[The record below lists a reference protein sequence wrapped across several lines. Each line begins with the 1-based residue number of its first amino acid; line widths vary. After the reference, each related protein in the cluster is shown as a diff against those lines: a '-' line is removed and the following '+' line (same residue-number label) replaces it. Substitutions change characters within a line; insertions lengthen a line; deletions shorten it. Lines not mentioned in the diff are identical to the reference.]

1 MKFLACSACQA
12 LCSCVCLLVASE
24 IAWCA
29 EGLEAVVAGVGF
41 VLDVGHPVVVEV
53 RAGGEAL
60 STRLALVRSFP
71 CVDPPV
77 CVQGGAGG
85 EGLVAEL
92 TRVRSL
98 PRVGPH
104 VSLEQGG
111 PVEHL
116 ATVGTGDRL
125 LTQPG
130 HPLRLLRLLGTWGGG
145 GLVFAAGASVS
156 SRGEGVGWG
165 GEEGWEGRAA

>member
-1 MKFLACSACQA
+1 M
-12 LCSCVCLLVASE
+12 CLLVASE

-71 CVDPPV
+71 SVDPPV

-130 HPLRLLRLLGTWGGG
+130 HPLRLLVGLLGTWGGG

-156 SRGEGVGWG
+156 PRGEGVGWG
-165 GEEGWEGRAA
+165 GKEGWEGRAA

>member
-1 MKFLACSACQA
+1 M
-12 LCSCVCLLVASE
+12 ASE

-71 CVDPPV
+71 RVDPPV

-156 SRGEGVGWG
+156 PRGEGVGWG

>member
-1 MKFLACSACQA
+1 M
-12 LCSCVCLLVASE
+12 ASE

-29 EGLEAVVAGVGF
+29 EGLEAVVAGGGF

-71 CVDPPV
+71 SVDPPV

>member
-1 MKFLACSACQA
+1 M
-12 LCSCVCLLVASE
+12 CLLVASE

-53 RAGGEAL
+53 RAGSEAL

-71 CVDPPV
+71 SVDPPV

>member
-1 MKFLACSACQA
+1 M
-12 LCSCVCLLVASE
+12 CLLVASE

-53 RAGGEAL
+53 RAGSEAL

-71 CVDPPV
+71 RVDPPV

-156 SRGEGVGWG
+156 PRGEGVGWG

>member
-1 MKFLACSACQA
+1 M
-12 LCSCVCLLVASE
+12 CLLVASE

-71 CVDPPV
+71 RMDPPV

-156 SRGEGVGWG
+156 PRGEGVGWG

>member
-1 MKFLACSACQA
+1 M
-12 LCSCVCLLVASE
+12 CLLVASE